1 MITFVAIVDTI
12 LQATPL
18 GETCK
23 KMSLNPPQRKREQF
37 FVEQYV
43 SEKQILIKGRTDSRV
58 QMNEEKESWKKML
71 LPIVIMG
78 FFFVLIDGFALLI
91 KNLFQPTF
99 EDAGDPV
106 NILYIFVIIIVMTII
121 ILIIARYWKKQVIQA
136 IILFAIGYTA
146 FFIFVPLLSFLPEL
160 FALTYSVGIAVC
172 LVIALY
178 KFPEWYVI
186 DLCGV
191 IVGAGAIAIFGI
203 SLSVLLV
210 VILLVVLAV
219 YDAISVYKTKHMID
233 LADTVMDLKLP
244 VLLVVPKIRRYSLIK
259 ETKSLKEKL
268 KENEERDAF
277 FMGLGDIVMPGIL
290 VVAAYHTI
298 DNGLLI
304 ALSVLAGTLVGFS
317 ILMVFVLKGKPQAG
331 LPLLCSGAIL
341 GYLLSSLY
349 VLGIAGTL
357 QSLGF

>member
-1 MITFVAIVDTI
+1 MT
-12 LQATPL
+12 
-18 GETCK
+18 G
-23 KMSLNPPQRKREQF
+23 
-37 FVEQYV
+37 
-43 SEKQILIKGRTDSRV
+43 
-58 QMNEEKESWKKML
+58 EKESEKKML
-71 LPIVIMG
+71 FPIFIMG
-78 FFFVLIDGFALLI
+78 CFFVVIDSLALLM

-99 EDAGDPV
+99 EDTSDPV
-106 NILYIFVIIIVMTII
+106 NILYILVIIIVMTVI

-146 FFIFVPLLSFLPEL
+146 FFIFLPL
-160 FALTYSVGIAVC
+160 FAFVSEYVSLVVSILLAVT
-172 LVIALY
+172 LVVTLY
-178 KFPEWYVI
+178 KFPEWYII

-191 IVGAGAIAIFGI
+191 IIGAGAIAIFGI
-203 SLSVLLV
+203 SLSIGLVIALLV
-210 VILLVVLAV
+210 ILAV

-290 VVAAYHTI
+290 VVAAYQNI
-298 DNGLLI
+298 PGGLPV
-304 ALSVLAGTLVGFS
+304 ALSILAGTLIGFL
-317 ILMVFVLKGKPQAG
+317 ILMTFVIKGRPQAG

-341 GYLLSSLY
+341 GYVISSYVFFGSLIGLS
-349 VLGIAGTL
+349 
-357 QSLGF
+357 F

>member
-1 MITFVAIVDTI
+1 
-12 LQATPL
+12 
-18 GETCK
+18 
-23 KMSLNPPQRKREQF
+23 MS
-37 FVEQYV
+37 
-43 SEKQILIKGRTDSRV
+43 D
-58 QMNEEKESWKKML
+58 EKEPTKKML
-71 LPIVIMG
+71 LPIFIMG
-78 FFFVLIDGFALLI
+78 CFFVIIDGLALLI

-99 EDAGDPV
+99 EDTGDPV

-136 IILFAIGYTA
+136 LILFAIGYTA
-146 FFIFVPLLSFLPEL
+146 FFIFVPLFGFLPDVL
-160 FALTYSVGIAVC
+160 PIIVSALIAVA
-172 LVIALY
+172 LVVTLY
-178 KFPEWYVI
+178 KFPEWYII

-210 VILLVVLAV
+210 IVLLVVLAV

-259 ETKSLKEKL
+259 ETKSLKDTL
-268 KENEERDAF
+268 KEDEERDAF

-298 DNGLLI
+298 PDGLPI
-304 ALSVLAGTLVGFS
+304 ALSVLVGTLVGFL
-317 ILMVFVLKGKPQAG
+317 ILMTFVIKGKPQAG

-341 GYLLSSLY
+341 GYIISSY
-349 VLGIAGTL
+349 VFFGTL
-357 QSLGF
+357 VGISL